1 MLLLEEKIHVT
12 HLSYRLEVL
21 FDTFSL
27 DQFSDTL
34 KLIHKLQTKEF
45 IIDTVDSHYFYSG
58 ITAVRKPDHGVHVI
72 GRSRFIYQFSIPKN
86 YLENIF

>member
-58 ITAVRKPDHGVHVI
+58 ITAVKKPDQN
-72 GRSRFIYQFSIPKN
+72 RK
-86 YLENIF
+86 

>member
-1 MLLLEEKIHVT
+1 MLFLEEKSHVT
-12 HLSYRLEVL
+12 HLSDRLAIL

-45 IIDTVDSHYFYSG
+45 IIDTVDYSHYFYSG
-58 ITAVRKPDHGVHVI
+58 ITAVRKPDQN
-72 GRSRFIYQFSIPKN
+72 RK
-86 YLENIF
+86 